1 MDATSGVRAGKAY
14 TDLLPNDATCASL
27 SVLEGC
33 VGCVGRLAGK
43 DLERS
48 CDVMQ
53 ELKVQAV
60 PCQRVEKWEAKARS
74 PEVLW

>member
-1 MDATSGVRAGKAY
+1 MPAYLYWEGVLGVWRGW
-14 TDLLPNDATCASL
+14 
-27 SVLEGC
+27 
-33 VGCVGRLAGK
+33 
-43 DLERS
+43 LERI
-48 CDVMQ
+48 CDIMQ